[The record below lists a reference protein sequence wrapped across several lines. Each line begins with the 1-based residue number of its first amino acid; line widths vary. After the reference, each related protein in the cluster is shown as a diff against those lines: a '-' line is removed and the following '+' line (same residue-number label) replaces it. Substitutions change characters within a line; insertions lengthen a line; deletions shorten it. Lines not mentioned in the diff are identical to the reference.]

1 MNTSVE
7 YIANFKTTL
16 DPYNGLTIQSEDL
29 PQNIFDFE
37 KNLIILVNELKN
49 TRNLIWIYIDI
60 SKADFIPITTKHG
73 FTFHSCNS
81 DYILLVKVLKENAI
95 VPTLANH
102 TLGVGAIVINKN
114 KQILLI
120 KEIIRNE
127 YYKLPGGHIDD
138 AEMISSALSR
148 EVFEET
154 GVVVEFEKIISLG
167 HFYPHQFAKSNLYI
181 LCKATPKSSK
191 INIKDKK
198 EISEAAWMD
207 LDEMFLRN
215 DIHEYTKT
223 IVKSALKEG
232 GLYKGEE
239 EILSH
244 LKNQFELFFLK
255 ESKNQI

>member
-60 SKADFIPITTKHG
+60 KKSDFIPIATKFG

-81 DYILLVKVLKENAI
+81 DYILLVKVLKQNAI
-95 VPTLANH
+95 VPNLANH
-102 TLGVGAIVINKN
+102 TLGVGAVVINSKN
-114 KQILLI
+114 EILLI

-138 AEMISSALSR
+138 AEMISQALSR

-154 GVVVEFEKIISLG
+154 GVVAEFEKIISLG
-167 HFYPHQFAKSNLYI
+167 HFYPHQFHKSNLYV
-181 LCKATPKSSK
+181 LCLAKPKSLK
-191 INIKDKK
+191 IDVKDKE
-198 EISEAAWMD
+198 EISEAIWLD
-207 LDEMFLRN
+207 LDEMFKRD
-215 DIHEYTKT
+215 DIHDYTKT
-223 IVKSALKEG
+223 IVKSALSG
-232 GLYKGEE
+232 QGLYKSETP
-239 EILSH
+239 ILTH
-244 LKNQFELFFLK
+244 LKNQFELFFVK
-255 ESKNQI
+255 